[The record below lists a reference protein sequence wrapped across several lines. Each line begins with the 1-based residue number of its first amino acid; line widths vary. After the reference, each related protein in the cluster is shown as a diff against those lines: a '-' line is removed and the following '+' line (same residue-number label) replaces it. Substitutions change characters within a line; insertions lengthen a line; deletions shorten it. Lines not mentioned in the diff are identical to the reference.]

1 MAYES
6 ELRFDGYH
14 SSFRVVIG
22 GGDVAFEA
30 DGFIL

>member
-1 MAYES
+1 MTYES
-6 ELRFDGYH
+6 ELHLDGYH

-22 GGDVAFEA
+22 GGDVAFAA